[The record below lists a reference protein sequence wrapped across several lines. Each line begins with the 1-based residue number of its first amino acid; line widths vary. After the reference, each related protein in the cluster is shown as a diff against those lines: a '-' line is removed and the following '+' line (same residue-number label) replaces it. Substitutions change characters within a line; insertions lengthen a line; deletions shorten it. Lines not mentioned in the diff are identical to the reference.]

1 MGIITTV
8 ALTGGA
14 ITSGVIA
21 AGASF
26 AASTAVAGVN
36 IAQSGKQRKA
46 MERAQDKSDLAMQKA
61 QDSLDVNFMKGASIQ
76 KEPYELQREAG
87 LTGVNQ
93 IVQAAQEGDP
103 RGLAAAAGRAAL
115 ANQQLQRDT
124 RIGMSKELQAL
135 DVTARKEDARLAGLR
150 AGLYSGESQLAAGKA
165 LYHDQQRQAANV
177 GIAQGLAGMGTALTA
192 GIAEYPAT
200 KQPTAPPTNLNIN
213 LDADT
218 SIEGMLK
225 TLNPMYGRAFGDP
238 YPNPNSLDNLYNPS
252 LPSYDFNVPGLTSR
266 SLNRFDFMDYNYR
279 NPNYQIQ

>member
-1 MGIITTV
+1 MSI
-8 ALTGGA
+8 ATGA
-14 ITSGVIA
+14 VIV
-21 AGASF
+21 G
-26 AASTAVAGVN
+26 AVASAAATAQN
-36 IAQSGKQRKA
+36 ISQSNKQKKA
-46 MERAQDKSDLAMQKA
+46 MKIAQDKSDLAIQKA

-135 DVTARKEDARLAGLR
+135 DFAARQEDSRLAGAR
-150 AGLYSGESQLAAGKA
+150 AQLYTGESQMAAGKA

-177 GIAQGLAGMGTALTA
+177 GIAQGLASMGASISKGMEEYSTKNPSP
-192 GIAEYPAT
+192 IAIPAT
-200 KQPTAPPTNLNIN
+200 PDIT

-225 TLNPMYGRAFGDP
+225 TINPNYGRSFGEP
-238 YPNPNSLDNLYNPS
+238 YPNPNSLDKPYHPS
-252 LPSYDFNVPGLTSR
+252 LPPIDDIYDFNISGLTSR
-266 SLNRFDFMDYNYR
+266 PLDRFGFMDYNYI
-279 NPNYQIQ
+279 NPNYQIK